1 MRTTSVLALLL
12 LCSNTIALA
21 ATEYT
26 GDRHNGIP
34 VIRKLDVADLTAG
47 QTHRFYL
54 QGVENGVGQHWLV
67 PVMVAKGASP
77 GKRLGL
83 QVGVHGDEIN
93 GFNAIHRVFD
103 ALDPNKMSGSVVAV
117 IGANSTGLLNNSRY
131 FSLQGDSGSGIDFNR
146 IWPGKADGDAAQ
158 RQVHRIFSGVW
169 LGNVDAAIDLHTQ
182 STGTAY
188 PLYIYADYRVPGVR
202 DMAES
207 IPADIIKID
216 SGEPGAAE
224 QAFNEAGIPSI
235 TLEIGGPKL
244 YQPELIERAVTGID
258 NNLKR
263 LGILPGAQ
271 GMDAARHG
279 AFIGNETRS
288 IRAETGG
295 FAEILVPLKASV
307 RSGQLLA
314 LQRSAF
320 GDIIARY
327 FAPWD
332 GIVAS
337 VSTDPIREPGA
348 LLVRLIRHNPD
359 PTCKDGC

>member
-1 MRTTSVLALLL
+1 MKTTPAFAALLL
-12 LCSNTIALA
+12 CNSAFADA

-26 GDRHNGIP
+26 GDRYNGIP
-34 VIRKLDVADLTAG
+34 VIRKLDVADLPAG

-54 QGVENGVGQHWLV
+54 KGVENGVGQHWLV
-67 PVMVAKGASP
+67 PVMVAKGAKP

-83 QVGVHGDEIN
+83 QVGVHGDENN

-103 ALDPNKMSGSVVAV
+103 ALDPKKMSGSVVAV

-131 FSLQGDSGSGIDFNR
+131 FRLQGDSGSGVDFNR
-146 IWPGKADGDAAQ
+146 IWPGKPDGDAAQ
-158 RQVHRIFSGVW
+158 RQAHRIFDGVW

-182 STGTAY
+182 STGTTY
-188 PLYIYADYRVPGVR
+188 PLYIYADYRVAGVR

-207 IPADIIKID
+207 VPADIIKID

-224 QAFNEAGIPSI
+224 QAFNEAGMPSI
-235 TLEIGGPKL
+235 TLEIGGPKI
-244 YQPELIERAVTGID
+244 YQPELIARAVIGIE

-263 LGILPGAQ
+263 LDIIAGTPGR
-271 GMDAARHG
+271 DAARQG
-279 AFIGNETRS
+279 SFIGNETRS

-307 RSGQLLA
+307 ASGQLLA
-314 LQRSAF
+314 IQRNAF
-320 GDIIARY
+320 GDVIARY

-332 GIVAS
+332 GVVAS
-337 VSTDPIREPGA
+337 ISTDPVREPGA
-348 LLVRLIRHNPD
+348 LLVRLIRNNPD
-359 PTCKDGC
+359 PACKDGC

>member
-1 MRTTSVLALLL
+1 MKTTSVFALLV
-12 LCSNTIALA
+12 LCQCTFARA
-21 ATEYT
+21 ATDYT
-26 GDRHNGIP
+26 GDRYNGIP
-34 VIRKLDVADLTAG
+34 VIRKLDVADLAAG
-47 QTHRFYL
+47 QSHRFYL

-67 PVMVAKGASP
+67 PVMVAKGAKP

-83 QVGVHGDEIN
+83 QAGVHGDEIN
-93 GFNAIHRVFD
+93 GFNAIHRLFD
-103 ALDPNKMSGSVVAV
+103 ALDPKQMSGSVVAV

-131 FSLQGDSGSGIDFNR
+131 FRLQSDSGSGVDFNR

-158 RQVHRIFSGVW
+158 RQVHRIFNGIW

-188 PLYIYADYRVPGVR
+188 PLYIYADYRMAGVR
-202 DMAES
+202 EMAES
-207 IPADIIKID
+207 VPADIIKID

-224 QAFNEAGIPSI
+224 QAFNEAGISSI

-244 YQPELIERAVTGID
+244 YQPELIERAVTGIG

-263 LGILPGAQ
+263 LGIITGAPGS
-271 GMDAARHG
+271 DAATQAG
-279 AFIGNETRS
+279 FIGNETRS

-295 FAEILVPLKASV
+295 FTEILVPLKAAV

-320 GDIIARY
+320 GDVIARY

-332 GIVAS
+332 GVVAS
-337 VSTDPIREPGA
+337 ISTDPIREPGA
-348 LLVRLIRHNPD
+348 LLVRLIRDNPD
-359 PTCKDGC
+359 PACKDGC